1 MNPQVTYP
9 RKLDQHTVYLK
20 NVVWGPNIVI
30 DDFTFYNDF
39 EKDPRDFQKNN
50 VLYHYPINGDLLV
63 MGKYCSIAC
72 GAMFIFTS
80 GNHNPDSLA
89 NFPFPI
95 FFKEWNLVPG
105 KIQDAWDNR
114 GDIVLG
120 NDVWIGYHA
129 TIMQGVAI
137 GNGAIIGA
145 RALVTKDV
153 PPYAIVGGVPA
164 RILKY
169 RFDKPTR
176 TRLQQLAWWD
186 WDPELVQKAI
196 PAIVSG
202 DVDTLAGLAP
212 QIAE

>member
-1 MNPQVTYP
+1 
-9 RKLDQHTVYLK
+9 
-20 NVVWGPNIVI
+20 
-30 DDFTFYNDF
+30 
-39 EKDPRDFQKNN
+39 
-50 VLYHYPINGDLLV
+50 
-63 MGKYCSIAC
+63 
-72 GAMFIFTS
+72 
-80 GNHNPDSLA
+80 
-89 NFPFPI
+89 
-95 FFKEWNLVPG
+95 
-105 KIQDAWDNR
+105 
-114 GDIVLG
+114 
-120 NDVWIGYHA
+120 
-129 TIMQGVAI
+129 MQGVAI

-176 TRLQQLAWWD
+176 TRLLQLAWWD

-212 QIAE
+212 QIAD

>member
-72 GAMFIFTS
+72 GARFIFTS

-176 TRLQQLAWWD
+176 TRLLQLAWWD

-202 DVDTLAGLAP
+202 DVDTLASLAP

>member
-1 MNPQVTYP
+1 MDPKLIYP
-9 RKLDQHTVYLK
+9 RKLDHHTVYLK

-50 VLYHYPINGDLLV
+50 ILYHYPINGEFLI

-72 GAMFIFTS
+72 GAKFIFTS

-95 FFKEWNLVPG
+95 FFKEWNLVHG
-105 KIQDAWDNR
+105 RIQEAWDNK
-114 GDIVLG
+114 GDIVIG

-129 TIMQGVAI
+129 TIMQGVTI
-137 GNGAIIGA
+137 GDGAIVGA
-145 RALVTKDV
+145 RAVVTKDV

-169 RFDKPTR
+169 RFDESTR
-176 TRLQQLAWWD
+176 KKLLVLKWWD
-186 WDPELVQKAI
+186 WDPEKIKANLPYLTKGI
-196 PAIVSG
+196 
-202 DVDTLAGLAP
+202 LEKLP
-212 QIAE
+212 QY

>member
-20 NVVWGPNIVI
+20 NVVWGPSIVI

-114 GDIVLG
+114 GDIILG
-120 NDVWIGYHA
+120 NDVWVGYHA

-153 PPYAIVGGVPA
+153 PP
-164 RILKY
+164 
-169 RFDKPTR
+169 
-176 TRLQQLAWWD
+176 
-186 WDPELVQKAI
+186 
-196 PAIVSG
+196 
-202 DVDTLAGLAP
+202 
-212 QIAE
+212 